1 MALQNTGAVKY
12 AELTDEHIVD
22 VKQGIEL
29 FVQSEEYWDKFA
41 HHSSVPRGHKTF
53 QSRRLIRP
61 KVKYED
67 ISPRAELVAPR
78 PTKIAVA
85 TFSKTVTNY
94 GDKAI
99 YTREDLQYHFDDTL
113 GNIRY
118 TLQEIAVQK
127 LNLIKAA
134 FIVLDIIAFVLAYI
148 YIFKSENNNFS
159 LTFSYGCVVFG
170 MITAS
175 EYFSK
180 TKVGL
185 ALFVIAAL
193 AVAVIPFIV

>member
-1 MALQNTGAVKY
+1 MMNAVEIGNRISELREKKDLSQSDIALIMDVRTGLVKNWEKGKCLPALSKIGLLTEALEVKPADLLWNEGASKEEMLIDIAMLAREEEKAVNCEK
-12 AELTDEHIVD
+12 
-22 VKQGIEL
+22 
-29 FVQSEEYWDKFA
+29 
-41 HHSSVPRGHKTF
+41 
-53 QSRRLIRP
+53 
-61 KVKYED
+61 
-67 ISPRAELVAPR
+67 
-78 PTKIAVA
+78 
-85 TFSKTVTNY
+85 
-94 GDKAI
+94 
-99 YTREDLQYHFDDTL
+99 
-113 GNIRY
+113 
-118 TLQEIAVQK
+118 K

-148 YIFKSENNNFS
+148 YIFKPENNNFS